1 MLAFLEL
8 GRPFIIAINFRNNV
22 TDILK
27 ACKQNQDLNE
37 ITKLKY

>member
-1 MLAFLEL
+1 MLAFLKL
-8 GRPFIIAINFRNNV
+8 GRPFIIAINLENSI
-22 TDILK
+22 TGILK